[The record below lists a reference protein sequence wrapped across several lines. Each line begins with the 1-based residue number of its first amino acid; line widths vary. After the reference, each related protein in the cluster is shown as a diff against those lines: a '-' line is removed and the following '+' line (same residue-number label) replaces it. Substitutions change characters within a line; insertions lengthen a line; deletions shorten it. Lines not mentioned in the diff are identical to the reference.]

1 MMRGHIMN
9 RLVDNYDKMYNME
22 KIPVIHTAFED
33 SPRVVAMVWVNS
45 KLPTTEKLDKAFM
58 LTNSINNAWW
68 NNKDVEA
75 IFPDEG
81 CRSTAVGDQVLVDGK
96 KWVCDVS
103 GWKVL

>member
-1 MMRGHIMN
+1 MMRGYIMN

-45 KLPTTEKLDKAFM
+45 KNSITEKLDKAFM
-58 LTNSINNAWW
+58 LTNSINDAWW

-75 IFPDEG
+75 MFPDEG
-81 CRSTAVGDQVLVDGK
+81 CRSTSVGDQVLVDGK
-96 KWVCDVS
+96 KWVYKAS

>member
-1 MMRGHIMN
+1 MN

-58 LTNSINNAWW
+58 
-68 NNKDVEA
+68 
-75 IFPDEG
+75 
-81 CRSTAVGDQVLVDGK
+81 
-96 KWVCDVS
+96 
-103 GWKVL
+103 